1 MKKRFG
7 FSVLEL
13 LALLV
18 TISIVTAAL
27 APVFTKRVRSVNAT
41 ANPSKV
47 SQNCSNRFSAYCT
60 SCNIREC
67 LTCDRLM
74 KQLEFQL
81 ARVILVLIF
90 MQIVLL
96 VQSDNAQNAC
106 RVIG

>member
-1 MKKRFG
+1 MLKILLNILNNFTGHFPVIVLHYLYMVSHEEYMKKRFG

-18 TISIVTAAL
+18 TISIVAAAL

-60 SCNIREC
+60 TCNIR
-67 LTCDRLM
+67 
-74 KQLEFQL
+74 
-81 ARVILVLIF
+81 
-90 MQIVLL
+90 
-96 VQSDNAQNAC
+96 
-106 RVIG
+106 